1 MESTPFEEPF
11 GEEPLNPSRKRSVK
25 RWLTWLGVFFV
36 GFAGEA
42 WCVLEQVLTIPLTSD
57 PDTIEQSKRLQT
69 TSHWFI
75 VGAVFFGTLIVVA
88 LAKLVTMISI
98 KAEPE
103 RIA

>member
-1 MESTPFEEPF
+1 MEKNAYEELF
-11 GEEPLNPSRKRSVK
+11 GNAPEDASRKRSIK
-25 RWLTWLGVFFV
+25 RLLIWLSVFFI

-69 TSHWFI
+69 TSHWYM

-88 LAKLVTMISI
+88 LARLVLMIST
-98 KAEPE
+98 KAELE
-103 RIA
+103 RG